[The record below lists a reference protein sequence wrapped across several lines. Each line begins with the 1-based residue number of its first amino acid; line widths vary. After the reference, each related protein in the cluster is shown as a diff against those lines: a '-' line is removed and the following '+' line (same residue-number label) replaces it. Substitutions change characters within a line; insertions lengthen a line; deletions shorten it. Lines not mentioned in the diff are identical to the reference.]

1 MMGQM
6 QRNHFT
12 QGMNKLGLL
21 TDIETSWQTGTSL
34 QWLALEP
41 HNKKVLGS
49 NPRSATQC
57 LLRYSPAIKHR

>member
-12 QGMNKLGLL
+12 QGINKLGLL
-21 TDIETSWQTGTSL
+21 ADMTTSWQTGTSL
-34 QWLALEP
+34 QWLAP

-49 NPRSATQC
+49 D
-57 LLRYSPAIKHR
+57 LRIGHPVRAQVFPCH